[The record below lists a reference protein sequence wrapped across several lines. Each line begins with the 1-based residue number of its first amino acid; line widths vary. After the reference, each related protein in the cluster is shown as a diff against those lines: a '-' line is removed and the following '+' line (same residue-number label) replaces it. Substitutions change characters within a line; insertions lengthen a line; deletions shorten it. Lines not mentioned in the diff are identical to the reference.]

1 MRPGSRSIADAMVRA
16 RIRHVVHL
24 PDSTLWEVP
33 GLLAQESQITVI
45 TCAREDEGIAIAAG
59 MFLGGG
65 MVAAALMEGS
75 GIGYSALILARL
87 QLQRSPVLIVASHS
101 LALGEAHD
109 YHGATRLAAT
119 AVLTGLGVPH
129 LVATEGRVLGT
140 IVEQAAITARGQ
152 RTPVAVLVPDYVM
165 DELPN

>member
-1 MRPGSRSIADAMVRA
+1 MRPGSKSIADAVIRA
-16 RIRHVVHL
+16 GIRHAVHL

-33 GLLAQESQITVI
+33 GLLVQSPNTTVI

-65 MVAAALMEGS
+65 LAVALMEGS

-87 QLQRSPVLIVASHS
+87 QLQRSPVLLVASHS

-109 YHGATRLAAT
+109 YHGATRLAAD
-119 AVLTGLGVPH
+119 AVLRGLGIPH
-129 LVATEGRVLGT
+129 VVATEGRTLGSM
-140 IVEQAAITARGQ
+140 VEQAAVTARGQ
-152 RTPVAVLVPDYVM
+152 RTTVAVLVPDFVL
-165 DELPN
+165 DQAAS